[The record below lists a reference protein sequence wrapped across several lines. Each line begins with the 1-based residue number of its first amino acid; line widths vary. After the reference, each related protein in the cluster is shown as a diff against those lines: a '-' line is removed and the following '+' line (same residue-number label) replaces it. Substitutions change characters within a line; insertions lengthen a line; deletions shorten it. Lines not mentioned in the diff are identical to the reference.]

1 MRFFIFL
8 FIKHIH
14 SSFLEVEKVKDER
27 PCEGN
32 KKLPDLRKVIEEKG
46 LDGYLIPS
54 GKF

>member
-8 FIKHIH
+8 FINHIH
-14 SSFLEVEKVKDER
+14 GFSDVKKVKDER

-32 KKLPDLRKVIEEKG
+32 KKLPDLRKVIEEKE

>member
-8 FIKHIH
+8 FINHIH
-14 SSFLEVEKVKDER
+14 SFLEETIVKDER

-32 KKLPDLRKVIEEKG
+32 KKLSDLRKVIEEKG